1 MKVLLRTPMSKY
13 SGYGNDGIGLA
24 QALVRYGADVYL
36 QVTHIDAPI
45 PEDIA
50 YLLTK
55 ELKAPFDL
63 YINHADP
70 MALTFPDEM
79 QPHAD
84 VAVAWTMWE
93 YSNLDNMAKGPRKT
107 LKKRLK
113 PFDALLGYSPID
125 RDCFQPYY
133 DGPIVIH
140 QGGYDPEPWPY
151 LERDWAD
158 ENFYFCMIGVL
169 SPRKAPFAA
178 VQAFAE
184 LRNEHDDFAQYA
196 RLSLKT
202 VAPGMHSGIENA
214 YPGVRLYYD
223 VWPQETV
230 REFYRS
236 QHVLLAP
243 SRGEGKNMPALE
255 FMSTGGTVIAT
266 NWAGHTQWLNPDYS
280 YALDYTLE
288 PQDIYT
294 PTNLNATVSIEDLKA
309 KMLHVFRNR
318 AEARQKGEIA
328 SQIIPQMCS
337 WDAVVE
343 RLFLRLKDSLPAE
356 KGDRLWTLAQS
367 AHMGARRG
375 DY

>member
-1 MKVLLRTPMSKY
+1 MSKY

-36 QVTHIDAPI
+36 QTPHLDAPI
-45 PEDIA
+45 PEDVA
-50 YLLTK
+50 FLLTK

-70 MALTFPDEM
+70 MALTFPEEM

-93 YSNLDNMAKGPRKT
+93 YSNLDNMAYAPKRT
-107 LKKRLK
+107 LRKRLK
-113 PFDALLGYSPID
+113 PFDAILGYSPID
-125 RDCFQPYY
+125 RDCFSPYY
-133 DGPIVIH
+133 KGPIAIH
-140 QGGYDPEPWPY
+140 QGGFDPAPWPY
-151 LERDWAD
+151 LDRDWGE
-158 ENFYFCMIGVL
+158 ENFYFCMVGVL

-178 VQAFAE
+178 VQAFRE
-184 LRNEHDDFAQYA
+184 LQEEHEDFAKHA

-202 VAPGMHSGIENA
+202 VAPGLHSGIEKA
-214 YPGVRLYYD
+214 IPGIRIYYD
-223 VWPQETV
+223 VWPQETLLN
-230 REFYRS
+230 FYQS

-255 FMSTGGTVIAT
+255 FMSTGGPVIAT

-288 PQDIYT
+288 PQDIYK
-294 PTNLNATVSIEDLKA
+294 PTALNATVDIEDLKA

-318 AEARQKGEIA
+318 AEAKNKGEIA
-328 SQIIPQMCS
+328 SRIVPQMHS
-337 WDAVVE
+337 WDSVVE
-343 RLFLRLKDSLPAE
+343 SLFMKLRAALPKE
-356 KGDRLWTLAQS
+356 KGDRLWQLAHT
-367 AHMGARRG
+367 AHMGADRG
-375 DY
+375 ND